1 MPMDTKH
8 IDDRQRF
15 LSFVR
20 VVEVW
25 LYVKLPSELSGMPN
39 SFADQIRQQNIEIH
53 VYLTWV
59 SL

>member
-1 MPMDTKH
+1 MDTKH
-8 IDDRQRF
+8 IYDRQRF

-25 LYVKLPSELSGMPN
+25 LYVKLPSELSGMLN